1 MSKLGY
7 YGEFFFYPVAVVV
20 SMAAITWRGSVDRWT
35 VVLGAFAA
43 GALLWTLVE
52 YLLHRYILHH
62 LPYIKEMHEA
72 HHNEQD
78 ALIGTPIWVS
88 LASFAGLLVIPL
100 WFTAGP
106 IITAATTAGMM
117 LGYFWFESVH
127 HVLHHWT
134 IKPGTYAFRLKRR
147 HMLHHHFDNAGNFGV
162 TNGLWDVVFGTNVT
176 VRAAGDKTSSATRG

>member
-35 VVLGAFAA
+35 VVLGALAA

-134 IKPGTYAFRLKRR
+134 IKPDTYAFRLKRR